1 MSIKF
6 IRETKEKN
14 WDFYPEEDYR
24 NINKLIIQN
33 YFRGEYKMEKDK
45 FSMLYSP
52 RITETEIKKKSKLLT
67 NGLPSAFNYQ

>member
-6 IRETKEKN
+6 IREIKEKN

-45 FSMLYSP
+45 FSMFCSP
-52 RITETEIKKKSKLLT
+52 RVTESETKKKPKLLT
-67 NGLPSAFNYQ
+67 NGLPSVFNYQ